1 MVRSVVP
8 ALAGLAILLCGQA
21 FAAEKI
27 SDADA
32 FAELK
37 ARAQRGDAISQWAVS
52 QAYASGHYGLKADKT
67 EAFKWASKAADG
79 GIADAALSVAH
90 AYEKGEGITADP
102 AQAADWLQKAAN
114 AGSAPAAVE
123 LGQLYDKG
131 QDGLARNPAQ
141 ADALYQTASNLGDR
155 DVWSRLCDADT
166 TGDTADWSRA
176 VTHCPKAG
184 QAGDDGAWLTMANAY
199 ANGTGV
205 TSDPAKALDAYRAA
219 ANGGNLP
226 AMEALARIY
235 HDGTLAPKDEAQALT
250 WQRNAARYG
259 SMPAVAA
266 LARAYDSGDGV
277 EADPKEA
284 ARLYEILARGGDAEA
299 RAWFAAHPKLS
310 QAEVARN
317 VVTPSGMP
325 SGQILYAVD
334 SDDPRFQTLDLA
346 HYYQQLVDTTYPQR
360 ALQDHKQGTATVECR
375 FTAHGDLDD
384 CVLVEESPKG
394 YGFGPALAR
403 IADRL
408 GDSGNKALWADRYAG
423 KTLRLSARWKP

>member
-8 ALAGLAILLCGQA
+8 ALAGLALFVCGHA
-21 FAAEKI
+21 LAAEKI

-52 QAYASGHYGLKADKT
+52 QAYSSGQYGLKADKA

-79 GIADAALSVAH
+79 GIADAAFNLAH
-90 AYEKGEGITADP
+90 AYEKGEGTTADP

-123 LGQLYDKG
+123 LGGLYEKG
-131 QDGLARNPAQ
+131 QGGLTRNAAQ
-141 ADALYQTASNLGDR
+141 ADALYQTAYNLGDR
-155 DVWSRLCDADT
+155 DVWSHLCASET
-166 TGDTADWSRA
+166 AGDGVDWTRA
-176 VTHCPKAG
+176 PLHCQKAG
-184 QAGDDGAWLTMANAY
+184 QAGDDSAWLVLANAY
-199 ANGTGV
+199 ASGTGL
-205 TSDPAKALDAYRAA
+205 TADPAKALDAYRAA
-219 ANGGNLP
+219 ANGGSLP
-226 AMEALARIY
+226 AMEALAAVY
-235 HDGTLAPKDEAQALT
+235 HDGTLAPKDENQALN
-250 WQRNAARYG
+250 WHRNAARYG

-284 ARLYEILARGGDAEA
+284 ARLYDILARSGDTDAK
-299 RAWFAAHPKLS
+299 AWFAAHPKVR
-310 QAEVARN
+310 QADIQRDI
-317 VVTPSGMP
+317 VTPGKMP
-325 SGQILYAVD
+325 SGQILYAID

-346 HYYQQLVDTTYPQR
+346 SYYQQLVDTTYPQH
-360 ALQDHKQGTATVECR
+360 ALQEHKEGAATVECR
-375 FTAHGDLDD
+375 FTAHGDLNN
-384 CVLVEESPKG
+384 CILVEESPRS

-408 GDSGNKALWADRYAG
+408 SDSGNKALWADRYAG

>member
-1 MVRSVVP
+1 MAAPV
-8 ALAGLAILLCGQA
+8 L
-21 FAAEKI
+21 AAEKI

-52 QAYASGHYGLKADKT
+52 QAYGSGKYGLKADKT

-79 GIADAALSVAH
+79 GIADAALSLAH
-90 AYEKGEGITADP
+90 AYQKGDGTTADP

-123 LGQLYDKG
+123 LGDLYDKG
-131 QDGLARNPAQ
+131 QGGLTRNTAQ
-141 ADALYQTASNLGDR
+141 ADALYQTAANLGDR

-166 TGDTADWSRA
+166 TNDADWSRA
-176 VTHCPKAG
+176 VVHCQKAG
-184 QAGDDGAWLTMANAY
+184 QAGDDNAWLTLANAY
-199 ANGTGV
+199 ANGTGIAA
-205 TSDPAKALDAYRAA
+205 DPAKALDAYRAA
-219 ANGGNLP
+219 ANAGSLP
-226 AMEALARIY
+226 AMEALARVY

-250 WQRNAARYG
+250 WQRTAARYG

-266 LARAYDSGDGV
+266 LAKAYDTGDGIG
-277 EADPKEA
+277 ADSNEA
-284 ARLYEILARGGDAEA
+284 ARLYDILARRGDSDA
-299 RAWFAAHPKLS
+299 RAWFAAHPKFS
-310 QAEVARN
+310 QAELARN
-317 VVTPSGMP
+317 VVTPGRMP

-360 ALQDHKQGTATVECR
+360 ALQDRKEGAATVECR
-375 FTAHGDLDD
+375 FTARGDLTD

-394 YGFGPALAR
+394 YGFGPALVR

-408 GDSGNKALWADRYAG
+408 GESGNKTLWADRYAG
-423 KTLRLSARWKP
+423 RTLRLSARWKP

>member
-8 ALAGLAILLCGQA
+8 AAALLGVLLASPLL
-21 FAAEKI
+21 AAEKV

-52 QAYASGHYGLKADKT
+52 QAFGSGRYGLKTDKT

-79 GIADAALSVAH
+79 GIADAALSLAH
-90 AYEKGEGITADP
+90 AYEKGDGTAADP

-131 QDGLARNPAQ
+131 QGGLTRNTAQ
-141 ADALYQTASNLGDR
+141 ADALYQTAANLGDR

-176 VTHCPKAG
+176 VNHCQKAG
-184 QAGDDGAWLTMANAY
+184 QAGDDSAWLVLANAY

-205 TSDPAKALDAYRAA
+205 AADPAKALDAYRAA

-235 HDGTLAPKDEAQALT
+235 HDGTLAPKDEAQALA
-250 WQRNAARYG
+250 WQHTAARYG
-259 SMPAVAA
+259 SLPAVAA
-266 LARAYDSGDGV
+266 LAQAYDSGDGI
-277 EADPKEA
+277 EADPTEA
-284 ARLYEILARGGDAEA
+284 ARLYDILARSGDADA
-299 RAWFAAHPKLS
+299 KAWFAAHPKIN
-310 QAEVARN
+310 QAEIARN
-317 VVTPSGMP
+317 TVTPGHMP

-360 ALQDHKQGTATVECR
+360 ALQDRKQGSATVECR
-375 FTAHGDLDD
+375 FTAHGDLAD

-408 GDSGNKALWADRYAG
+408 GESGNKTLWADRYAG